1 MNKTQNQRNTKKNK
15 NTPIEIEHKFLI
27 ARPEREIL
35 LAQPGV
41 RVLEIE
47 QVYLRSL
54 PGVTGRVRRTTENGV
69 VHYFRTEKRRISTMS
84 AYEDEREITAEEY
97 SRAVRTESLRRRVIR
112 KTRYKIPYD
121 GLICEIDVYPFWQD
135 RAILEIEVESEQV
148 VPKIPEF
155 VTVLKDVTM
164 DRRYKNA
171 SLAKEIPNDDGDE
184 NI

>member
-1 MNKTQNQRNTKKNK
+1 MNTTQKKQNMKNNK
-15 NTPIEIEHKFLI
+15 NIPIEIEHKFLI
-27 ARPEREIL
+27 ARPEKDVL

-47 QVYLRSL
+47 QVYLRSR
-54 PGVTGRVRRTTENGV
+54 PGVTGRVRRMTEGGV
-69 VHYFRTEKRRISTMS
+69 VRYFRTEKRRISTMS

-97 SRAVRTESLRRRVIR
+97 SHAVRTESLRRRVIR
-112 KTRYKIPYD
+112 KTRYKIPYG

-135 RAILEIEVESEQV
+135 RAILEIEVESEQI
-148 VPKIPEF
+148 VPKIPDF

-171 SLAKEIPNDDGDE
+171 SLAKEIPKDDGE
-184 NI
+184 

>member
-1 MNKTQNQRNTKKNK
+1 MNKTQNYPNSKQNK
-15 NTPIEIEHKFLI
+15 NIPIEIEHKFLI
-27 ARPEREIL
+27 ARPKREVL
-35 LAQPGV
+35 LSQPGV

-47 QVYLRSL
+47 QVYLRSR
-54 PGVTGRVRRTTENGV
+54 PGVTGRVRRMTENGV
-69 VHYFRTEKRRISTMS
+69 VRYFRTEKRRISTMS

-97 SRAVRTESLRRRVIR
+97 RNAVRTESLKRRFIR
-112 KTRYKIPYD
+112 KTRYKIPYR
-121 GLICEIDVYPFWQD
+121 GLVCEIDVYPFWQD

-171 SLAKEIPNDDGDE
+171 SLAKEIPQDDGE
-184 NI
+184 